1 MLEFDQE
8 LLFFPLLYL
17 IEHLEGMNDTATWR
31 AFQEN
36 MTGVKR
42 FLVLE
47 WFFTRWWLDQEK
59 KHHRDCQGGRISDKS
74 FGNDHLLTFDQLDLS
89 FSKVFFSTFKKRHV
103 VSSQWLKIS
112 RNVAFEL
119 FIVKTQQTQR
129 CSAKLSKF
137 Q

>member
-1 MLEFDQE
+1 MLDFDQE

-47 WFFTRWWLDQEK
+47 WFFTRWWLD
-59 KHHRDCQGGRISDKS
+59 
-74 FGNDHLLTFDQLDLS
+74 L
-89 FSKVFFSTFKKRHV
+89 KRN
-103 VSSQWLKIS
+103 I
-112 RNVAFEL
+112 
-119 FIVKTQQTQR
+119 IVIAREEGFRTNP
-129 CSAKLSKF
+129 SVMIIY
-137 Q
+137 